1 MQRYALE
8 REVWTAELGWIY
20 MDVNPSVWSGSYFLL
35 ESYRAFSASRGV
47 LGDARGAGQATPLA
61 RVWVGEYRAAM
72 SLRAR
77 VRDDELA
84 RYMDVPIPRFRR
96 LRSGPYQ
103 RHPQRQRPPFQRQ
116 QNLQISLNYLRHH
129 TKQLLPFPVN
139 GDLHPMLRCVAK
151 SLHPG
156 EIG

>member
-20 MDVNPSVWSGSYFLL
+20 MDVNPSFWSGSYFLL

-61 RVWVGEYRAAM
+61 RVWVGEYRPAM

-77 VRDDELA
+77 VRDGELA
-84 RYMDVPIPRFRR
+84 RYMDVPVPR
-96 LRSGPYQ
+96 LP
-103 RHPQRQRPPFQRQ
+103 PLAKRPVSTASPRVSAHHANGSKTYKFPST
-116 QNLQISLNYLRHH
+116 ICGTTLNSSSPSPLMVIF
-129 TKQLLPFPVN
+129 TQ
-139 GDLHPMLRCVAK
+139 C
-151 SLHPG
+151 
-156 EIG
+156 